1 MRTTASSPGDH
12 EPANAHISTT
22 GDHCSAGSW
31 LFAADLIEALQGPY
45 SAERWRHWL
54 EAAAVFG
61 DAVTEHAK
69 QYGLENRFKLE
80 KDVVTKAL
88 HPSSAEG

>member
-1 MRTTASSPGDH
+1 MADEQVDEAAARQRLVELKLAS
-12 EPANAHISTT
+12 E
-22 GDHCSAGSW
+22 
-31 LFAADLIEALQGPY
+31 AARIEAQQGQY
-45 SAERWRHWL
+45 SADGWRAWL

-88 HPSSAEG
+88 HPSPAEG

>member
-1 MRTTASSPGDH
+1 MADEQVDEPTARQRLVELKLAS
-12 EPANAHISTT
+12 E
-22 GDHCSAGSW
+22 
-31 LFAADLIEALQGPY
+31 AARVEALQGPY
-45 SAERWRHWL
+45 SAERWRHWQ

-88 HPSSAEG
+88 HPSPPED